1 MAAADTDIVIEHPN
15 REKPESKATRAV
27 MVILLVLTAVL
38 MLIVQIGGW
47 NVAKNVAFLTF
58 AIVIV
63 YLVLV
68 LYQAGLRSAEQAIDD
83 EIIERADHH
92 QVRDQQPHHPPVR
105 GARNGIEA
113 FLCGLKLRR
122 QIGDP
127 RLRQLPIRRQRLF
140 FARGSDGV
148 SNKLPQHARQGGPR

>member
-63 YLVLV
+63 YLVLAFYIARWSKGLLPV
-68 LYQAGLRSAEQAIDD
+68 AAGLATI
-83 EIIERADHH
+83 
-92 QVRDQQPHHPPVR
+92 
-105 GARNGIEA
+105 N
-113 FLCGLKLRR
+113 
-122 QIGDP
+122 
-127 RLRQLPIRRQRLF
+127 LF
-140 FARGSDGV
+140 FALVAIGSWSDRNAEGFTVSTSDPGFLAVVCAILVPIQLLVIFFSLRGFQQHWNVEVERLPDGSTRKV
-148 SNKLPQHARQGGPR
+148 PAF